1 LDKETH
7 PVMCNDFDG
16 WRDDSE
22 IDLVDIIDS
31 LWKHKKLIVAFIAV
45 CLVCASAYLTV
56 TPRSYES
63 RATLLFLPPI
73 PSEIDTEGRGGVM
86 LTPDT
91 YITLAT
97 AEDLLNDVINRAYAD
112 EKTEDRPTM
121 DDMRRKMKVQLAK
134 SAESAKE
141 IPNQMTMTVSFKD
154 KDPKRAMDALNI
166 WSSLFIKRNAQ
177 HFVDRAGSSFEFIGE
192 SVKTVKADLEKTE
205 DKLLAAQRA
214 DSIPMLKAQLQTTET
229 LYSEFLSEYNK
240 DVVALPPLMAKAK
253 AAEKLLSLERE
264 TKSLSKGMSKEAL
277 WNFLSK
283 SLSDSELKSLR
294 ELNIEEEL
302 LNNQYSYLK
311 KVLADTQLEI
321 SSLNASIK
329 DLKAKT
335 SSLKKEHA
343 AMYAK
348 LLGMETEVARLERE
362 KTTLQESYV
371 DLSKKYQL
379 SRITTV
385 EATDPIKIVE
395 KPIQSRKP
403 VSRGGLKILCLAGLL
418 GLFMGIT
425 ASLLMEMISRKR
437 EQEA

>member
-1 LDKETH
+1 MEKELH
-7 PVMCNDFDG
+7 PAIRNDFDG

-31 LWKHKKLIVAFIAV
+31 LWKHKRLIGALVAI
-45 CLVCASAYLTV
+45 CLIGAIAYLMA
-56 TPRSYES
+56 TPRTYES

-73 PSEIDTEGRGGVM
+73 PSELDNESRGGVM

-97 AEDLLNDVINRAYAD
+97 AEDLLDDVINLAYSDIGA
-112 EKTEDRPTM
+112 EGRPST
-121 DDMRRKMKVQLAK
+121 DDMRKRMKVQLAK
-134 SAESAKE
+134 SSESSKE

-154 KDPKRAMDALNI
+154 KDPKKAMSTLNI

-192 SVKTVKADLEKTE
+192 SVKTVKEDLEKTE
-205 DKLLAAQRA
+205 DQLLAYQRGN
-214 DSIPMLKAQLQTTET
+214 SVPMLKAQIQTTEG
-229 LYSEFLSEYNK
+229 LYSEFLSKYNK
-240 DVVALPPLMAKAK
+240 DITSLPPLEAKAK
-253 AAEKLLSLERE
+253 AAKKLLALEKE

-283 SLSDSELKSLR
+283 NLNGAEVKSLR
-294 ELNIEEEL
+294 ELNIEEEM
-302 LNNQYSYLK
+302 LNDQYLYLK
-311 KVLADTQLEI
+311 TTLADTELEI
-321 SSLNASIK
+321 SELNASTK
-329 DLKAKT
+329 DLKIKMA
-335 SSLKKEHA
+335 SLKKEHA
-343 AMYAK
+343 IMYAK
-348 LLGMETEVARLERE
+348 LLEMEKEVERLQRE
-362 KTTLQESYV
+362 KKTLQDSYV

-395 KPIQSRKP
+395 KPILPRKP

-425 ASLLMEMISRKR
+425 AALLTEMISKKR

>member
-1 LDKETH
+1 
-7 PVMCNDFDG
+7 M
-16 WRDDSE
+16 
-22 IDLVDIIDS
+22 
-31 LWKHKKLIVAFIAV
+31 
-45 CLVCASAYLTV
+45 

-63 RATLLFLPPI
+63 RTTLLFLPPI

-97 AEDLLNDVINRAYAD
+97 AEDLLDDVINLAYAD
-112 EKTEDRPTM
+112 EKTEYRPTT

-141 IPNQMTMTVSFKD
+141 IPNQMTMTVSLKD
-154 KDPKRAMDALNI
+154 KDPKKAMNALNI

-192 SVKTVKADLEKTE
+192 SVKTVKTDLEKTE
-205 DKLLAAQRA
+205 DRLLAAQRA
-214 DSIPMLKAQLQTTET
+214 DSIPMLKAQLQTTEK
-229 LYSEFLSEYNK
+229 LYSEFLSQYNK
-240 DVVALPPLMAKAK
+240 DVVALPPLVAKAK
-253 AAEKLLSLERE
+253 AAEKLLSLESE

-311 KVLADTQLEI
+311 TVLANTQLEI

-348 LLGMETEVARLERE
+348 LLGMETEVARLQRE

-395 KPIQSRKP
+395 KPILSRKP

>member
-1 LDKETH
+1 MDKETF
-7 PVMCNDFDG
+7 PVMRNDFDG

-31 LWKHKKLIVAFIAV
+31 LWKHKKLIAAFVAV
-45 CLVCASAYLTV
+45 CLICASAYLTV

-63 RATLLFLPPI
+63 RTTLLFLPPI

-97 AEDLLNDVINRAYAD
+97 AEDLLDDVINMAYAD
-112 EKTEDRPTM
+112 EKTEDRPTT

-141 IPNQMTMTVSFKD
+141 IPNQMTMTVSLKD
-154 KDPKRAMDALNI
+154 KDPKKAMNALNI

-192 SVKTVKADLEKTE
+192 SVKTVKTDLEKTE
-205 DKLLAAQRA
+205 DRLLAAQRA
-214 DSIPMLKAQLQTTET
+214 DSIPMLKAQLQTTEK
-229 LYSEFLSEYNK
+229 LYSEFLSQYNK
-240 DVVALPPLMAKAK
+240 DVVALPPLVAKAK
-253 AAEKLLSLERE
+253 AAEKLLSLESE

-311 KVLADTQLEI
+311 TVLANTQLEI

-348 LLGMETEVARLERE
+348 LLGMETEVARLQRE

-395 KPIQSRKP
+395 KPILSRKP

>member
-1 LDKETH
+1 
-7 PVMCNDFDG
+7 
-16 WRDDSE
+16 
-22 IDLVDIIDS
+22 
-31 LWKHKKLIVAFIAV
+31 
-45 CLVCASAYLTV
+45 
-56 TPRSYES
+56 
-63 RATLLFLPPI
+63 
-73 PSEIDTEGRGGVM
+73 
-86 LTPDT
+86 
-91 YITLAT
+91 
-97 AEDLLNDVINRAYAD
+97 
-112 EKTEDRPTM
+112 
-121 DDMRRKMKVQLAK
+121 
-134 SAESAKE
+134 
-141 IPNQMTMTVSFKD
+141 
-154 KDPKRAMDALNI
+154 
-166 WSSLFIKRNAQ
+166 
-177 HFVDRAGSSFEFIGE
+177 
-192 SVKTVKADLEKTE
+192 
-205 DKLLAAQRA
+205 
-214 DSIPMLKAQLQTTET
+214 MLKAQLQTTEN
-229 LYSEFLSEYNK
+229 LYSEFLSQYNK
-240 DVVALPPLMAKAK
+240 DVVALPSLVAKAK
-253 AAEKLLSLERE
+253 AAEKLLSLESE

-311 KVLADTQLEI
+311 TVLANTQLKI

-348 LLGMETEVARLERE
+348 LLGMETEVARLQRE
-362 KTTLQESYV
+362 KTMLQESYV

-379 SRITTV
+379 LRITTV
-385 EATDPIKIVE
+385 EVTDPIKIVE
-395 KPIQSRKP
+395 KPILSRKP

>member
-1 LDKETH
+1 
-7 PVMCNDFDG
+7 
-16 WRDDSE
+16 
-22 IDLVDIIDS
+22 
-31 LWKHKKLIVAFIAV
+31 
-45 CLVCASAYLTV
+45 
-56 TPRSYES
+56 
-63 RATLLFLPPI
+63 
-73 PSEIDTEGRGGVM
+73 
-86 LTPDT
+86 
-91 YITLAT
+91 
-97 AEDLLNDVINRAYAD
+97 
-112 EKTEDRPTM
+112 
-121 DDMRRKMKVQLAK
+121 
-134 SAESAKE
+134 
-141 IPNQMTMTVSFKD
+141 MTVSFKD
-154 KDPKRAMDALNI
+154 KDPKRAMDALDI

-205 DKLLAAQRA
+205 GKLLAAKRA
-214 DSIPMLKAQLQTTET
+214 DSMLNAQLHTTET
-229 LYSEFLSEYNK
+229 LYAEFLYEYNK

-283 SLSDSELKSLR
+283 SLSDSELKSLCGMR

-385 EATDPIKIVE
+385 WATDPIKSW
-395 KPIQSRKP
+395 KSRSSP
-403 VSRGGLKILCLAGLL
+403 VNRYRA
-418 GLFMGIT
+418 
-425 ASLLMEMISRKR
+425 AV
-437 EQEA
+437 